1 MKKLLKLTTLI
12 LSISML
18 FGLASCDMGDNTSNN
33 TPGNPTSQEEQ
44 EPEEQKPEEKPKGEP
59 TVPNIAAGYYMT
71 GDWKNLVFL
80 VSNNQALIQE
90 YKDVDAFNR
99 AGTENQKEGD
109 VVASSEI
116 STTLVW
122 YTSEI
127 SAYKLL
133 FNGNTYYLYEKNG
146 KIRVDE
152 TKPSGDSDVKT
163 LREIPLDADK
173 RTNWLK
179 PDDGIYVSASKAPFG
194 EKTYMYAKVENG
206 ATKITLYYNES
217 NTLKD
222 LSGLT
227 PCATINS
234 ITYSFVYEQLEYRDN
249 DWIILMHNKAFKIK
263 PSQSTAS
270 TISFKA
276 VSAE

>member
-1 MKKLLKLTTLI
+1 MKKNLIFILT
-12 LSISML
+12 L
-18 FGLASCDMGDNTSNN
+18 FMIFGIVSCNFD
-33 TPGNPTSQEEQ
+33 GNSSTNQNQTENPDPQEEKEAE
-44 EPEEQKPEEKPKGEP
+44 EPEVQEQGEP
-59 TVPNIAAGYYMT
+59 TVPNIASGYYMA
-71 GDWKNLVFL
+71 GDWKNLVIL
-80 VSNNQALIQE
+80 VYNNQVLIRE

-99 AGTENQKEGD
+99 ADNIDGD
-109 VVASSEI
+109 VISSSEI

-127 SAYKLL
+127 SAYKIPYKE
-133 FNGNTYYLYEKNG
+133 NIYYLFEKDG
-146 KIRVDE
+146 KIKVDKTNE
-152 TKPSGDSDVKT
+152 NVESDVKT
-163 LREIPLDADK
+163 LREIPLEADK

-234 ITYSFVYEQLEYRDN
+234 ISYSFVYEQLEYRDN
-249 DWIILMHNKAFKIK
+249 DWIILVRNKAFKIK
-263 PSQSTAS
+263 PSQSTVS

-276 VSAE
+276 ISAE

>member
-1 MKKLLKLTTLI
+1 MKKNLIFILT
-12 LSISML
+12 L
-18 FGLASCDMGDNTSNN
+18 FMIFGIVSCNFD
-33 TPGNPTSQEEQ
+33 GNSSTNQNQTENPDPQEEKKDE
-44 EPEEQKPEEKPKGEP
+44 EPEEEQGEP
-59 TVPNIAAGYYMT
+59 TVPKIASGYYMA
-71 GDWKNLVFL
+71 GDWKNLVIL
-80 VSNNQALIQE
+80 VYKNQVLIRE

-99 AGTENQKEGD
+99 ADNIDGD
-109 VVASSEI
+109 VISSSEI

-122 YTSEI
+122 YASGI
-127 SAYKLL
+127 SAYKIPYKE
-133 FNGNTYYLYEKNG
+133 NIYYLFEKDG
-146 KIRVDE
+146 KIKVDKTNE
-152 TKPSGDSDVKT
+152 NVKSDVKT
-163 LREIPLDADK
+163 LREIPLEADK

-234 ITYSFVYEQLEYRDN
+234 ISYSFFPEKLEYRDN
-249 DWIILMHNKAFKIK
+249 DWIILVRNKVFKIEQT
-263 PSQSTAS
+263 QSTAS
-270 TISFKA
+270 TISFK
-276 VSAE
+276 SILAE

>member
-18 FGLASCDMGDNTSNN
+18 FGLASCDMGDNASNN
-33 TPGNPTSQEEQ
+33 TPSNPTPQEEQ
-44 EPEEQKPEEKPKGEP
+44 EPEEQKPEEKPKGDP

-71 GDWKNLVFL
+71 GNWKNLVFL
-80 VSNNQALIQE
+80 VYDNQALIKE
-90 YKDVDAFNR
+90 YKDIDAFNR
-99 AGTENQKEGD
+99 ADNIDGD

-133 FNGNTYYLYEKNG
+133 FNGNTYYLYENNG
-146 KIRVDE
+146 KIKVDE
-152 TKPSGDSDVKT
+152 TKTSGASDVKT
-163 LREIPLDADK
+163 LTEIPLNESE

-179 PDDGIYVSASKAPFG
+179 PDDGIYVSDSKAPFG
-194 EKTYMYAKVENG
+194 EKTYVYAKVENT
-206 ATKITLYYNES
+206 ASKITLYYNES

-222 LSGLT
+222 VSTLT
-227 PCATINS
+227 VSATIDNIS
-234 ITYSFVYEQLEYRDN
+234 YNFVPAQLEYQND
-249 DWIILMHNKAFKIK
+249 DWIVLARNKVFRIK
-263 PSQSTAS
+263 PTNTTLAA
-270 TISFKA
+270 ISFTKI
-276 VSAE
+276 STE